1 MTFIPSVLSKQ
12 DNNNSTTST
21 SDFTGTSTDTTG
33 YTNLILTIK
42 SDQNSSACGI
52 MILFSSDNTTF
63 TSYYTDTYFANTTYN
78 RTFNIINKYYKIAY
92 TNSSTPSS
100 LSITSFLD
108 TNASDTVVPIAN
120 DVYSTANDY
129 TRDAFGKLRTTFPT
143 TLLDN
148 KFPSGAGTTQYES
161 NNMMDCYKSTTVG
174 GGTASATFGNSKV
187 ILTVSGQATQ
197 QSQSRKYCVYQ
208 PGKSMLILLSG
219 IITNSSNTAG
229 ITTRLGYFDNSNG
242 LFFQY
247 DTSSSTISVG
257 LRNNNTNTLIEQSNW
272 NIDKMYGTG
281 MSGITLNFEKAQLF
295 VIDFEWLSVGRIRFG
310 FYIFGRI
317 NYCHQI
323 TNLNELTNPYML
335 SPNLPTRYEI
345 SSTTGASGTLT
356 QICSTVIS
364 EGGYTPIGRAF
375 SVSTPTNPA
384 ISVSTTETAI
394 IAITG
399 ISTYNHENILPTSF
413 TIMDTD
419 NNNGF
424 LYRLRLYLSPTGAS
438 SPLSGATLSNVD
450 NNSVVRYS
458 YTGLTIPT
466 GSIIVDQGY
475 FYGRGIVS
483 FNSLSDVFTN
493 IIQITSNIDNV
504 CDVLLL
510 TAQKTG
516 TTGSGDVFASMS
528 WQEIY

>member
-1 MTFIPSVLSKQ
+1 LE
-12 DNNNSTTST
+12 NTS
-21 SDFTGTSTDTTG
+21 
-33 YTNLILTIK
+33 
-42 SDQNSSACGI
+42 
-52 MILFSSDNTTF
+52 
-63 TSYYTDTYFANTTYN
+63 
-78 RTFNIINKYYKIAY
+78 
-92 TNSSTPSS
+92 
-100 LSITSFLD
+100 
-108 TNASDTVVPIAN
+108 
-120 DVYSTANDY
+120 
-129 TRDAFGKLRTTFPT
+129 
-143 TLLDN
+143 
-148 KFPSGAGTTQYES
+148 
-161 NNMMDCYKSTTVG
+161 
-174 GGTASATFGNSKV
+174 
-187 ILTVSGQATQ
+187 
-197 QSQSRKYCVYQ
+197 
-208 PGKSMLILLSG
+208 
-219 IITNSSNTAG
+219 G
-229 ITTRLGYFDNSNG
+229 ITTRIGYFDNSNG

-247 DTSSSTISVG
+247 DTSSSTISVV
-257 LRNNNTNTLIEQSNW
+257 LRNTTTDTPIPQSSW
-272 NIDKMYGTG
+272 NIDKMDGTG
-281 MSGITLNFEKAQLF
+281 VSGITLNFTKAQLF

-335 SPNLPTRYEI
+335 SPNLPVRYEI
-345 SSTTGASGTLT
+345 SSITGASRTLT

-364 EGGYTPIGRAF
+364 EGGYTPIGREF
-375 SVSTPTNPA
+375 SAGTNPNTS
-384 ISVSTTETAI
+384 INVPTSETPI

-413 TIMDTD
+413 TIMDIN

-438 SPLSGATLSNVD
+438 SPLNGATLSPVD
-450 NNSVVRYS
+450 NNSVVQYS
-458 YTGLTIPT
+458 YTGLTIPV

-510 TAQKTG
+510 TAEKTG
-516 TTGSGDVFASMS
+516 STGSGDVFASMS

>member
-1 MTFIPSVLSKQ
+1 M
-12 DNNNSTTST
+12 DNNNSTTTASNFSGLST
-21 SDFTGTSTDTTG
+21 ETTG
-33 YTNLILTIK
+33 YTNLIITIK
-42 SDQNSSACGI
+42 SNIDSSAGGI
-52 MILFSSDNTTF
+52 IISFSSDNITF
-63 TSYYTDTYFANTTYN
+63 TSYYTDTYFTNTTYN
-78 RTFNIINKYYKIAY
+78 RTFKIINKYYKISY
-92 TNSSTPSS
+92 TSPSTPSS

-108 TNASDTVVPIAN
+108 TNSSDTTVQIAN
-120 DVYSTANDY
+120 DVYSSANDS

-148 KFPSGAGTTQYES
+148 KFPSGAGTTEYKS
-161 NNMMDCYKSTTVG
+161 NNMMDCYKSTGLTSF
-174 GGTASATFGNSKV
+174 TYGNSRV
-187 ILTVSGQATQ
+187 ILTATGTGTAT
-197 QSQSRKYCVYQ
+197 SQSRKYCVYQ

-219 IITNSSNTAG
+219 VINASSNTANC
-229 ITTRLGYFDNSNG
+229 ITRLGYFDANNG

-247 DTSSSTISVG
+247 TNNTMSVVLRNTGVDDTSINQTS
-257 LRNNNTNTLIEQSNW
+257 W
-272 NIDKMYGTG
+272 NIDKMDGTG
-281 MSGITLNFEKAQLF
+281 ISSISLDFTKAQLF

-310 FYIFGRI
+310 FYLFGKI

-323 TNLNELTNPYML
+323 TNINSLTAPYML
-335 SPNLPTRYEI
+335 SPNLPIRYEI
-345 SSTTGASGTLT
+345 ISTSGATGSLI

-375 SVSTPTNPA
+375 SIGTNPNTTGLP
-384 ISVSTTETAI
+384 VSTTEVPV

-413 TIMDTD
+413 TIMDIA
-419 NNNGF
+419 NNNGY
-424 LYRLRLYLSPTGAS
+424 LYRFRLYLSPTGAS
-438 SPLSGATLSNVD
+438 SPLNGITPTIVNVNSIVAYAT
-450 NNSVVRYS
+450 
-458 YTGLTIPT
+458 TGLTIPV

-510 TAQKTG
+510 TAEKTG
-516 TTGSGDVFASMS
+516 TTGSGNVFASIS

>member
-1 MTFIPSVLSKQ
+1 M
-12 DNNNSTTST
+12 
-21 SDFTGTSTDTTG
+21 
-33 YTNLILTIK
+33 
-42 SDQNSSACGI
+42 
-52 MILFSSDNTTF
+52 
-63 TSYYTDTYFANTTYN
+63 
-78 RTFNIINKYYKIAY
+78 
-92 TNSSTPSS
+92 
-100 LSITSFLD
+100 
-108 TNASDTVVPIAN
+108 
-120 DVYSTANDY
+120 
-129 TRDAFGKLRTTFPT
+129 
-143 TLLDN
+143 DN
-148 KFPSGAGTTQYES
+148 KFPSSAGTTQYES
-161 NNMMDCYKSTTVG
+161 NNMMDCYKSTTGEG
-174 GGTASATFGNSKV
+174 GGTASTTFGNSKV
-187 ILTVSGQATQ
+187 ILTASEIATQ
-197 QSQSRKYCVYQ
+197 ISQSRKYCVYQ

-219 IITNSSNTAG
+219 IITNSLNTAD

-247 DTSSSTISVG
+247 ETTISVG
-257 LRNNNTNTLIEQSNW
+257 LRNNKANTLIEQSNW
-272 NIDKMYGTG
+272 NIDKMDGTG
-281 MSGITLNFEKAQLF
+281 MSGITLNFQKAQLF

-310 FYIFGRI
+310 FYIFGKI

-323 TNLNELTNPYML
+323 TNFNELTNPYML

-356 QICSTVIS
+356 QICATVIS

-375 SVSTPTNPA
+375 SAGTNPNTS
-384 ISVSTTETAI
+384 ISVTTNETPI

-419 NNNGF
+419 NNNGY
-424 LYRLRLYLSPTGAS
+424 LYRLRLYLSPTGEDI
-438 SPLSGATLSNVD
+438 PLNRETVVNVD
-450 NNSVVRYS
+450 NNSVVAYS
-458 YTGLTIPT
+458 ITELTIPA

-510 TAQKTG
+510 TAEKTG
-516 TTGSGDVFASMS
+516 GGSGSGNVFASIS

>member
-21 SDFTGTSTDTTG
+21 SDFTGISTDTTG
-33 YTNLILTIK
+33 YTNLIITIK
-42 SDQNSSACGI
+42 SDTNSSAGGI

-63 TSYYTDTYFANTTYN
+63 TTYYTDTYFANTTYN
-78 RTFNIINKYYKIAY
+78 RTFKIINKYYKISY
-92 TNSSTPSS
+92 TSPSTPSS

-108 TNASDTVVPIAN
+108 TNASDTVVQVGNNIYSAAN
-120 DVYSTANDY
+120 DSTQ
-129 TRDAFGKLRTTFPT
+129 DAFGKLRITYPT

-148 KFPSGAGTTQYES
+148 KFPSGAGATGYIS
-161 NNMMDCYKSTTVG
+161 NNMMDCYKSIQDG
-174 GGTASATFGNSKV
+174 LGTASATFGNSKV
-187 ILTVSGQATQ
+187 ILTASGEATQ
-197 QSQSRKYCVYQ
+197 ISQSRKYCVYQ

-229 ITTRLGYFDNSNG
+229 ITTRLGYFDDSNG
-242 LFFQY
+242 LFFEY
-247 DTSSSTISVG
+247 GTTISVG
-257 LRNNNTNTLIEQSNW
+257 LRNNNANTLIEQSNW
-272 NIDKMYGTG
+272 NIDKMDGTG
-281 MSGITLNFEKAQLF
+281 MSGITLNFQKSQLF

-335 SPNLPTRYEI
+335 TANLPTRYEI

-356 QICSTVIS
+356 QICATVIS
-364 EGGYTPIGRAF
+364 EGGYTPIGRSF
-375 SVSTPTNPA
+375 SVSTPTNPPTP
-384 ISVSTTETAI
+384 VSTTETAI
-394 IAITG
+394 LAITG

-438 SPLSGATLSNVD
+438 SPLNGATLLPAD
-450 NNSVVRYS
+450 INNSVVRYS
-458 YTGLTIPT
+458 YSGLTIPA

-510 TAQKTG
+510 TAEKTG
-516 TTGSGDVFASMS
+516 GTGSGNVFASMS

>member
-1 MTFIPSVLSKQ
+1 
-12 DNNNSTTST
+12 
-21 SDFTGTSTDTTG
+21 
-33 YTNLILTIK
+33 
-42 SDQNSSACGI
+42 
-52 MILFSSDNTTF
+52 
-63 TSYYTDTYFANTTYN
+63 
-78 RTFNIINKYYKIAY
+78 
-92 TNSSTPSS
+92 
-100 LSITSFLD
+100 
-108 TNASDTVVPIAN
+108 
-120 DVYSTANDY
+120 
-129 TRDAFGKLRTTFPT
+129 
-143 TLLDN
+143 
-148 KFPSGAGTTQYES
+148 
-161 NNMMDCYKSTTVG
+161 
-174 GGTASATFGNSKV
+174 
-187 ILTVSGQATQ
+187 
-197 QSQSRKYCVYQ
+197 
-208 PGKSMLILLSG
+208 MLILLSG

-229 ITTRLGYFDNSNG
+229 ITTRLGYFDDSNG

-247 DTSSSTISVG
+247 GTTISVG
-257 LRNNNTNTLIEQSNW
+257 LRNNNTNTTIEQSNW
-272 NIDKMYGTG
+272 NIDKMDGTG
-281 MSGITLNFEKAQLF
+281 MSGITLNFQKAQLF

-310 FYIFGRI
+310 FYIFGKI

-323 TNLNELTNPYML
+323 TNLNELINPYML

-345 SSTTGASGTLT
+345 ISTTGASGTLT

-375 SVSTPTNPA
+375 SAGTPTTPA
-384 ISVSTTETAI
+384 ISVPTSETPI

-413 TIMDTD
+413 TIMDIN

-424 LYRLRLYLSPTGAS
+424 LYKLRLYLSPTGAS
-438 SPLSGATLSNVD
+438 SPLNGATLSNVD
-450 NNSVVRYS
+450 NNSVLRYS
-458 YTGLTIPT
+458 YSGLTIPA